1 MDPEFGTTLEQ
12 LGKAAQELGRNLRE
26 RANACEQLKAAGYPL
41 LYEVSAFSSFDWVS
55 DFWRGM
61 RGTMLDMRRIPDK
74 LLATIEMLTPLVIA
88 SVIAGSKKTGNPRVF
103 IPLHRG
109 ARAFMSN
116 KDFETFYWPSLK
128 TIIEALVNVGIQPMP
143 FFEGDYTPRLEYL
156 AELPKGKVLIHFD
169 RTDAIQAREILGDR
183 LCIKG
188 NVPASLLITGTP
200 NKVDQWCKNL
210 IEAFDG
216 RGLIMGG
223 AVVGI
228 PDEAKPE
235 NVKAMVDACHKY
247 SPASR

>member
-1 MDPEFGTTLEQ
+1 
-12 LGKAAQELGRNLRE
+12 
-26 RANACEQLKAAGYPL
+26 
-41 LYEVSAFSSFDWVS
+41 
-55 DFWRGM
+55 
-61 RGTMLDMRRIPDK
+61 
-74 LLATIEMLTPLVIA
+74 
-88 SVIAGSKKTGNPRVF
+88 
-103 IPLHRG
+103 
-109 ARAFMSN
+109 MS
-116 KDFETFYWPSLK
+116 
-128 TIIEALVNVGIQPMP
+128 

-188 NVPASLLITGTP
+188 NVPASLLITGAP
-200 NKVDQWCKNL
+200 SKVDQWCKNL

-216 RGLIMGG
+216 HGLIMGG

-247 SPASR
+247 GPARR